1 MRIELDG
8 LEEQGGKFSRVYE
21 VDELPLDDEEVRLV
35 EPAEI
40 QGRARRVWTE
50 VELRGRVSAKL
61 EVPCGRCLNPVE
73 VPIST
78 GFTERF
84 VRAVSWAADEQHE
97 LQEEDLNLAVFDG
110 EAIELEDLVRE
121 EILLAIPAQVLCRE
135 ECKGLCPTC
144 GIDRNAGSCQCEDSN
159 GDSRWEKLKE
169 LQSPS

>member
-21 VDELPLDDEEVRLV
+21 VDDLPLDEEEVRLV

-40 QGRARRVWTE
+40 QGHARRVGTE
-50 VELRGRVSAKL
+50 VELRGRVTARL
-61 EVPCGRCLNPVE
+61 EVTCGRCLNPVE

-97 LQEEDLNLAVFDG
+97 LQEEDLNVSVFDG
-110 EAIELEDLVRE
+110 AGIELDDLARE
-121 EILLAIPAQVLCRE
+121 EILLAVPANVLCRDD
-135 ECKGLCPTC
+135 CRGLCPTC
-144 GIDRNAGSCQCEDSN
+144 GNDRNQGDCQCETN
-159 GDSRWEKLKE
+159 
-169 LQSPS
+169 

>member
-1 MRIELDG
+1 MRIELDR
-8 LEEQGGKFSRVYE
+8 LEEQGGRFSQAYE
-21 VDELPLDDEEVRLV
+21 VDDLPLDDKKVRLV

-40 QGRARRVWTE
+40 QGRVRRVGTE
-50 VELRGRVSAKL
+50 VELRGRLCAKL

-110 EAIELEDLVRE
+110 EGIELDDLARE
-121 EILLAIPAQVLCRE
+121 EILLAVPANVLCRE
-135 ECKGLCPTC
+135 DCQGLCPTC
-144 GIDRNAGSCQCEDSN
+144 GTDRNQANCQCETDEV
-159 GDSRWEKLKE
+159 DSRWQKLKD
-169 LQSPS
+169 LQM